1 MENINLHN
9 PNNEISYDSHR
20 AFFDDIYMQ
29 ELYNYV
35 NSVLARGYSNNKCH
49 DMKLNFYLSEN
60 DKKVILNF
68 YNEQG
73 NKIAWIDSYTIV
85 KPNKDGCAPLWLYKK
100 CYKIEHQINKDG
112 CAQCW
117 LYNIVRKRFVIE
129 QFDNIEALII
139 DRYFP

>member
-1 MENINLHN
+1 MENINLLN
-9 PNNEISYDSHR
+9 PNNEISYDSHSEV
-20 AFFDDIYMQ
+20 FDDVYMQ

-35 NSVLARGYSNNKCH
+35 NSVLARGYSNNICH
-49 DMKLNFYLSEN
+49 DMKINFYLSGN

-73 NKIAWIDSYTIV
+73 NKIAWIDSYIIV
-85 KPNKDGCAPLWLYKK
+85 KPDNITTKK

-117 LYNIVRKRFVIE
+117 LYNIVRKRIIIE
-129 QFDNIEALII
+129 QFDDIEALII
-139 DRYFP
+139 NRFFS

>member
-9 PNNEISYDSHR
+9 PNNEISYDSHP
-20 AFFDDIYMQ
+20 AFFADVYMQ
-29 ELYNYV
+29 ELYDYV

-49 DMKLNFYLSEN
+49 DMKLNFYLSGN

-85 KPNKDGCAPLWLYKK
+85 KPDNITTKK

>member
-9 PNNEISYDSHR
+9 PNNELDYDNNR
-20 AFFDDIYMQ
+20 EFFDDINMP

-35 NSVLARGYSNNKCH
+35 NSVLARGYSYNKCH
-49 DMKLNFYLSEN
+49 DMKLNCYLSGN

-73 NKIAWIDSYTIV
+73 HKIAWIDSYTDNITT
-85 KPNKDGCAPLWLYKK
+85 KK

-112 CAQCW
+112 CVKCW